1 MDYTIGKA
9 IELRSGK
16 DATLIGCGIMVARCL
31 EAAELLSQKGI
42 EVSVVDMHTIKP
54 LDEEMIIRKARE
66 TGAILT
72 AEEHNIIGGLGSAV
86 CESVCANHPVPVC
99 RMGLEDVFG
108 QSGSP
113 EELMQFYGLT
123 ADKIVEK
130 VRLLLKTK

>member
-1 MDYTIGKA
+1 
-9 IELRSGK
+9 L
-16 DATLIGCGIMVARCL
+16 
-31 EAAELLSQKGI
+31 
-42 EVSVVDMHTIKP
+42 SVVDMHTIKP
-54 LDEEMIIRKARE
+54 LDEEMIVRKARE

-86 CESVCANHPVPVC
+86 CETVCTHHPVPVL

-113 EELMQFYGLT
+113 EELMSYYGLT
-123 ADKIVEK
+123 SDKIVEN